1 GCADR
6 QEAIGGT
13 LRGLV
18 KPDVTGQRE
27 IFRAYIRSGYRVQDG
42 LIVMATPEG
51 DRHYLN
57 NAFGVIED
65 GMHLRT
71 WGTARDVT
79 EKVRLEEALQ
89 RTQKLEAVGNLASA
103 IAHDFNNLLTAIIGS
118 LELAKLYPEH
128 SKSEA
133 LDTAHAAAIRASA
146 LTTRLLGLARQPAPT
161 VQPLD
166 LNAVVVDLEPILRQL
181 VGQSRRL
188 TMTLH
193 DDVVVA
199 ATRSQIEQVVVN
211 LVVNARDATSDGA
224 KIGVVTRVEGA
235 EAVVEV
241 RDDGPGIEPG
251 LAEKIFE
258 PFFTT
263 KPEGKGTGLGLST
276 CRTVAESLGGQMKAA
291 STVGSG
297 TVFSLHLPLS
307 NAELTQ
313 ASPQRLEQGPG
324 VRARKALVLED
335 HDDVRNVMV
344 RSLRRAG
351 FETVAFATMAQAKAH
366 LQDGDDVELIVSD
379 LMLPDGLGVELI
391 GHGGSRVPIVFTS
404 ALDRGTLEE
413 LLRPWRTFL
422 PKPFTQQQ
430 LIDAV
435 ALVMSHDRPSVDLH
449 AP

>member
-1 GCADR
+1 
-6 QEAIGGT
+6 
-13 LRGLV
+13 
-18 KPDVTGQRE
+18 
-27 IFRAYIRSGYRVQDG
+27 
-42 LIVMATPEG
+42 M
-51 DRHYLN
+51 
-57 NAFGVIED
+57 
-65 GMHLRT
+65 
-71 WGTARDVT
+71 
-79 EKVRLEEALQ
+79 
-89 RTQKLEAVGNLASA
+89 
-103 IAHDFNNLLTAIIGS
+103 
-118 LELAKLYPEH
+118 
-128 SKSEA
+128 
-133 LDTAHAAAIRASA
+133 
-146 LTTRLLGLARQPAPT
+146 
-161 VQPLD
+161 
-166 LNAVVVDLEPILRQL
+166 
-181 VGQSRRL
+181 
-188 TMTLH
+188 
-193 DDVVVA
+193 
-199 ATRSQIEQVVVN
+199 
-211 LVVNARDATSDGA
+211 
-224 KIGVVTRVEGA
+224 VTRVEGA